1 MMAVELFGVVAVSS
15 MVIMY
20 ALEQR
25 SHVYVLGF
33 AASCAAASLYA
44 VLIHSWPFAVVE
56 GVWAVVAARRWVRVR
71 PLSKRHADDRRTE

>member
-1 MMAVELFGVVAVSS
+1 MATEVFGFLAVAA

-25 SHVYVLGF
+25 SHVFVLGF

-44 VLIHSWPFAVVE
+44 VLIHSWPFAAVE
-56 GVWAVVAARRWVRVR
+56 GVWAVVALRRWVRVR
-71 PLSKRHADDRRTE
+71 PRVPGRTHG

>member
-1 MMAVELFGVVAVSS
+1 MGVELFGVLAVGS
-15 MVIMY
+15 MMVTY

-33 AASCAAASLYA
+33 AASCAAASIYA
-44 VLIHSWPFAVVE
+44 VLIYSWPFAVVE

-71 PLSKRHADDRRTE
+71 PHSRGQRGM